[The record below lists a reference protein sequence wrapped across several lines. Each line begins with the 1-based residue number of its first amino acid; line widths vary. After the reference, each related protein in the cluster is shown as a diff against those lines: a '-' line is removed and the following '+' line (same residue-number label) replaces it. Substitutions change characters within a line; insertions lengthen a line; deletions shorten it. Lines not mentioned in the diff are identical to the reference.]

1 MPRSLSVMAAA
12 AALGVAAALGSGLAE
27 AQEYRSVAATAA
39 ILYDAPSAQGKK
51 LYLVRN
57 ATPLEVLVQVE
68 GWTKVR
74 DAEGGIAW
82 IATSAL
88 TTRRMVV
95 VTAERAQARQA
106 ASEEAA
112 IVFQADKWV
121 ALELLEGAPAGWV
134 KVRHRD
140 GASGFVRLMQ
150 VWGL

>member
-1 MPRSLSVMAAA
+1 MFRFLSVMALAVV
-12 AALGVAAALGSGLAE
+12 ALCGSRVE
-27 AQEYRSVAATAA
+27 AQTYRSVSATAA

-51 LYLVRN
+51 LYLVKTG
-57 ATPLEVLVQVE
+57 TPLEVLVQVE

-82 IATSAL
+82 IATPAL

-95 VTAERAQARQA
+95 VTADQAEVRQA
-106 ASEEAA
+106 ANEEAA
-112 IVFQADKWV
+112 IVFQAGKWV

-134 KVRHRD
+134 KVRHKD
-140 GASGFVRLMQ
+140 GVSGFVRIMQ